1 MDEQPSGGA
10 PPVVAVVVTRDPGPW
25 LEETLAALGSQD
37 YPNLSVLVIDAAS
50 VEDPTRRVAAA
61 LPSAYVRRLD
71 RADGYAAAANEVLGV
86 VEGASHLL
94 FCHDDVAPEPGT
106 VRHLVEEAF
115 RSNAG
120 IVGPKLVFWDNTDQ
134 LLSVGMAVDKLATPA
149 RLVERGELDQ
159 EQHDAVRDV
168 FAVSSACMLVRAD
181 LFTSVGGFSAVLGNA
196 GEDVDLCWRAQIA
209 GARVVFCPDARVRH
223 LEAGGSGMR
232 AALPDRG
239 VATRN
244 RLRTVLTNYGL
255 VHRLRVVPQAI
266 VLSIGETLF
275 WLLTGDVKRAREV
288 SGAWTWN
295 LRQWKDIRKARRVV
309 HARGV
314 GGEGGVRRRQLRGSS
329 RLSTFMRAQVAG
341 DGAGRSVASMGR
353 DLAGSF
359 REGSL

>member
-25 LEETLAALGSQD
+25 LEEALAALGSQD

-86 VEGASHLL
+86 VEGASHFL
-94 FCHDDVAPEPGT
+94 FCHDDVAPDPGT

-120 IVGPKLVFWDNTDQ
+120 IVGPKLVMWDQTDR
-134 LLSVGMAVDKLATPA
+134 LLAVGLGVDKFATPA

-168 FAVSSACMLVRAD
+168 FAVPGACMLVRAD
-181 LFTSVGGFSAVLGNA
+181 LFTTVGGFAPVLGNA
-196 GEDVDLCWRAQIA
+196 GADVDLCWRAQIA

-223 LEAGGSGMR
+223 LEAGGSGQR
-232 AALPDRG
+232 GALPDRTLG
-239 VATRN
+239 SRN
-244 RLRTVLTNYGL
+244 RLRTMLGNYGFWHL
-255 VHRLRVVPQAI
+255 VRGLPPAI
-266 VLSIGETLF
+266 VLGGAGALFSILSGGP
-275 WLLTGDVKRAREV
+275 WRVREV
-288 SGAWTWN
+288 GRAWAWN
-295 LRQWKDIRKARRVV
+295 IRSWKHTRKARKAVHNSRVLSDS
-309 HARGV
+309 
-314 GGEGGVRRRQLRGSS
+314 EVRRLQ
-329 RLSTFMRAQVAG
+329 M
-341 DGAGRSVASMGR
+341 
-353 DLAGSF
+353 
-359 REGSL
+359 